1 MAAKLNDSNT
11 GDDGPHKAI
20 STIGS
25 IEETGHGGKGQ
36 NVQWNSSAPEVGT
49 APWKREKASM
59 PDGESIM
66 HNPKSLFGG
75 PWRTSTKAGKKGDP
89 TDAY

>member
-1 MAAKLNDSNT
+1 MKAKLNDSNT
-11 GDDGPHKAI
+11 GDHGPHKAI

-25 IEETGHGGKGQ
+25 IEDTGHGGGS
-36 NVQWNSSAPEVGT
+36 VQWNSSAPEVGT
-49 APWKREKASM
+49 APYKREKASM

-66 HNPKSLFGG
+66 HNPKSLYGG
-75 PWRTSTKAGKKGDP
+75 PWRTSSKAGKKGNP